1 MGALAENMPG
11 ARWGPMPVGW
21 TSVKYM
27 RHCFHRAAT
36 ISAPM
41 KVSRLS
47 RFPVSLLPNST
58 SVWSTPSIGR
68 SLGIL
73 LPMRRA
79 KVGKK
84 SIVEN
89 IAYEVVSGLT
99 LPGQRTKQ
107 NVLIEP
113 SVASPSSPRNGP
125 ELPMS
130 GDPWLPISRAVSPW
144 GPLSE
149 AKTRRVLS
157 STPSSFNDLTDVIIA
172 FHELVAILTDPR
184 LARELLRR
192 QVRKM
197 PHRERQVEE
206 EGFPSRCL
214 PLHEFDGLRHQFG
227 IDLGA
232 DFPRVG
238 LDCAQWTARDGLDDL
253 RPLRQ
258 QFFGR
263 RVA

>member
-11 ARWGPMPVGW
+11 SRCGPMPVGW

-47 RFPVSLLPNST
+47 RFPVSLLQNST

-89 IAYEVVSGLT
+89 IAYEVVSRLD
-99 LPGQRTKQ
+99 L
-107 NVLIEP
+107 
-113 SVASPSSPRNGP
+113 AGP
-125 ELPMS
+125 ADEAERPY
-130 GDPWLPISRAVSPW
+130 RAL
-144 GPLSE
+144 GCFAQLA
-149 AKTRRVLS
+149 AKRAG
-157 STPSSFNDLTDVIIA
+157 IA
-172 FHELVAILTDPR
+172 H
-184 LARELLRR
+184 
-192 QVRKM
+192 
-197 PHRERQVEE
+197 
-206 EGFPSRCL
+206 
-214 PLHEFDGLRHQFG
+214 
-227 IDLGA
+227 
-232 DFPRVG
+232 
-238 LDCAQWTARDGLDDL
+238 
-253 RPLRQ
+253 
-258 QFFGR
+258 
-263 RVA
+263 